1 MTDAYYLQRYLDAQE
16 GVYHAVFEELRAG
29 RKSSHWI
36 WFIFP
41 QIAGLGRSGMAQKF
55 AIASLDEA
63 KAYLQHPVLGPRLR
77 ECTQLVMNVAGRSA
91 EEIFGY
97 PDHLK
102 FRSCLTLFMTA
113 TSDNTLFKDA
123 LLKYF
128 DRKPDQLTLNV
139 LARHNM
145 PPVLG
150 TLSL

>member
-1 MTDAYYLQRYLDAQE
+1 MTDPYNLHRFLTTQE
-16 GVYHAVFEELRAG
+16 DVYDTVLAELRAG

-41 QIAGLGRSGMAQKF
+41 QITGLGHSAMAQQF

-77 ECTQLVMNVAGRSA
+77 ACTQLVLDVNGRSA

-102 FRSCLTLFMTA
+102 FRSCMTLFLA
-113 TSDNTLFKDA
+113 TDTDNTLFNHA

-128 DRKPDQLTLNV
+128 DGKPDQLTLDI
-139 LARHNM
+139 LAQHNM
-145 PPVLG
+145 PRC
-150 TLSL
+150 